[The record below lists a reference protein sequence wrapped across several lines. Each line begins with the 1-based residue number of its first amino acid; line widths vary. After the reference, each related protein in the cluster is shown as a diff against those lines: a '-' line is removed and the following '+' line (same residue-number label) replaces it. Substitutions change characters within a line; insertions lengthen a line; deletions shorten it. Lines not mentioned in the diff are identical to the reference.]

1 MRIASR
7 SSPRCTRPCFRV
19 GKKCENAINIKLT
32 TTALFSLMSM
42 NVASMNMKWGFAGGF
57 TTKLGRN
64 TDHKKMVAAI

>member
-1 MRIASR
+1 
-7 SSPRCTRPCFRV
+7 
-19 GKKCENAINIKLT
+19 
-32 TTALFSLMSM
+32 MSM